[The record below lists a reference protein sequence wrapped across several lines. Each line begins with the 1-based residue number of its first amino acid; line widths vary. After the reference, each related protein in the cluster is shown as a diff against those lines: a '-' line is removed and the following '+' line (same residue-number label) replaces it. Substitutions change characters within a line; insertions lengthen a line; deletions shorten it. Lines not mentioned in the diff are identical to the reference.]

1 MSHMPPFF
9 QNVGLSILAGVLV
22 LAGYLLSRFFS
33 EKRLQQSQNRSKEL
47 LEKAQH
53 EVEGKIKE
61 AEIKSRD
68 MLIQMR
74 ENFERETKERREA
87 LIISEK
93 RILQKEENV
102 EKRLDLLDKKDFVA
116 AQ

>member
-1 MSHMPPFF
+1 MSHIPPFL
-9 QNVGLSILAGVLV
+9 QNAGFPILAVVFV

-33 EKRLQQSQNRSKEL
+33 ERRLQQSKHKSKEL
-47 LEKAQH
+47 LEKTQH
-53 EVEGKIKE
+53 EVESKIKE

-87 LIISEK
+87 LIVSEK
-93 RILQKEENV
+93 RILQKEEN
-102 EKRLDLLDKKDFVA
+102 
-116 AQ
+116 